1 MLGIMFQKLLSK
13 RWMFFCLLLG
23 CVLLIATVISFPLY
37 QNAAFD
43 GMLHDQ
49 FEEKLLETGEWPA
62 KIRTVAV
69 SKKGEG
75 GAQLLSMENLMHGLA
90 DFLGVETKEN
100 TFFYRLQKLKL
111 NLKFKRR

>member
-13 RWMFFCLLLG
+13 KWMFFCLLLG

-49 FEEKLLETGEWPA
+49 FEERLLESGEWPA

-69 SKKGEG
+69 SKKGEN
-75 GAQLLSMENLMHGLA
+75 GAQLWAMEVLMKGLE
-90 DFLGVETKEN
+90 DYLGVEAKEN
-100 TFFYRLQKLKL
+100 TFFSRMP
-111 NLKFKRR
+111 